1 VSLQIFI
8 GQIMGTAVGTELF
21 NNHGWRA
28 SAAANL
34 GWQSFAL
41 LVLLARGPH
50 CARYTWIG
58 WEGGFAWR
66 KGSQRPQETQKQ
78 PEVAE
83 KKAGEECNDAKETST
98 PVLGET
104 EGKEVAESPRTD
116 LDRTGD
122 ATPSK

>member
-1 VSLQIFI
+1 MSGQLTNGVPQIFI

-41 LVLLARGPH
+41 LVLLMRGPH
-50 CARYTWIG
+50 CARYTWVG

-66 KGSQRPQETQKQ
+66 KNSEQPREAGKRPATS
-78 PEVAE
+78 E
-83 KKAGEECNDAKETST
+83 KKTDECGDAEEKGAT
-98 PVLGET
+98 
-104 EGKEVAESPRTD
+104 ESPRKDTD
-116 LDRTGD
+116 MSENT
-122 ATPSK
+122 AASK